1 MLSGPP
7 GPTRTVPLLP
17 YPTLV
22 RCLFRTRSGLLPD
35 RPVDAHPHARHVAC
49 AAALAP
55 RLRAG
60 CPSHQQGRKRLMQ
73 IGCFKEDGDGFAGR
87 LRTLTL
93 DVALRLVPT
102 GFTGHDRAP
111 DWRVHLADNGAPET
125 IGPEVGSGWNHE
137 DRKSTRLNSSQ

>member
-1 MLSGPP
+1 
-7 GPTRTVPLLP
+7 
-17 YPTLV
+17 
-22 RCLFRTRSGLLPD
+22 
-35 RPVDAHPHARHVAC
+35 
-49 AAALAP
+49 
-55 RLRAG
+55 
-60 CPSHQQGRKRLMQ
+60 MQ

-125 IGPEVGSGWNHE
+125 IGPEVGSGWNH
-137 DRKSTRLNSSQ
+137 DGKTGAFVTLQLDCPGFARPIRANLLRSNRGDDGHVLLWSPRLRRPKAE

>member
-1 MLSGPP
+1 
-7 GPTRTVPLLP
+7 
-17 YPTLV
+17 
-22 RCLFRTRSGLLPD
+22 
-35 RPVDAHPHARHVAC
+35 
-49 AAALAP
+49 
-55 RLRAG
+55 
-60 CPSHQQGRKRLMQ
+60 MQ

-125 IGPEVGSGWNHE
+125 IGPEVGSGWNH
-137 DRKSTRLNSSQ
+137 DGKTGAFVTLQLDCPGFARPIRANLLPPHPAHAGPCLPCLPPPHRTRG